1 MTIQNVVIL
10 GAGQAGGQA
19 ALALRKLGFD
29 GPVTVVGEENYFP
42 YERPPLSKAFISQ
55 GGLAIPEL
63 VTPDTYEKQNI
74 ALLLKRHGEIRLPER
89 QIVFADGSSLP
100 FDKLIITTGS
110 RVRKL
115 GTTGADLAGIHY
127 LRGVDDARSITSH
140 FSTCKQVLVVGG
152 GWIGLEV
159 AATARTLGLQVTVV
173 ETAPQ
178 LCARTLDPISGK
190 FLENLH
196 GGKGV
201 DVRLG
206 ASVTA
211 FEGLGKVERVVL
223 NDGSVVSADCIVI
236 GVGVL
241 PNQEVAEKAG
251 IAVSNGILVDEYC
264 RTSVEGI
271 YAAGDVT
278 SHPNKFFGGRLRLE
292 TWENAQNQGI
302 FAATSLLGQ
311 AKGPYSEVP
320 WVWSDQY
327 EFNIQLMGF
336 MPSKNDVSVMRGD
349 PASGSFVVAYLR
361 NGRLW
366 GAVAFNQSRELKILR
381 KIMQAEKEVSLEQLN
396 APAAQLMALTK

>member
-1 MTIQNVVIL
+1 MTSQNMVIL

-29 GPVTVVGEENYFP
+29 GSVTLIGEESYPP

-55 GGLAIPEL
+55 GGAIIPEL
-63 VTPDTYEKQNI
+63 VSLETYEKQNI
-74 ALLLKRHGEIRLPER
+74 TLLLQRHGEIRLPER
-89 QIVFADGSSLP
+89 QIAFANGSSLP
-100 FDKLIITTGS
+100 FEKLIITTGT

-115 GTTGADLAGIHY
+115 NTAGADLAGIHY
-127 LRGVDDARSITSH
+127 LRSVDDARAITHH
-140 FSTCKQVLVVGG
+140 FSTSQQVLVVGG

-159 AATARTLGLQVTVV
+159 AATARTLGLPVTVV

-178 LCARTLDPISGK
+178 LCARTLDPVSGR

-196 GGKGV
+196 RERGV

-206 ASVTA
+206 VSVAA
-211 FEGLGKVERVVL
+211 FEGSGKVERAVL
-223 NDGSVVSADCIVI
+223 SDGSTLPVDSVVI

-251 IAVSNGILVDEYC
+251 IAVNNGILVDEYC

-278 SHPNKFFGGRLRLE
+278 NHPNKFFGGRLRLE

-302 FAATSLLGQ
+302 YAAASLLGL

-327 EFNIQLMGF
+327 EFNIQLIGF
-336 MPSKNDVSVMRGD
+336 TPSKDDISVTRGD
-349 PASGSFVVAYLR
+349 PASGSFLIAYLR

-381 KIMQAEKEVSLEQLN
+381 KIMQADKQLSVEQLN
-396 APAAQLMALTK
+396 APVAQLMALMK